1 MQKSLTPNVNL
12 SDTTL
17 FISDL
22 HLCASRPGINDA
34 FMEFMQNTASKVKA
48 LYILG
53 DLFEYW
59 AGDDDVEDIFHQQI
73 INGFKK
79 LSDSGVKLFLMHGNR
94 DFLIAEG
101 FCRMAGI
108 TLIADPT
115 MIDLHGKKALLS
127 HGDDL
132 CTDDTA
138 YQQFRTQ
145 VRDKKWQAEF
155 LSQPLQVRRK
165 QIEAIRTR
173 SEQEKTQ
180 KSMAI
185 MDVNTE
191 AVNALL
197 RKYQP
202 DLLIHGHTHRPN
214 RHTIEL
220 DGRLITRWVLGDWY
234 EQGSYLACDELGCKD
249 IGL

>member
-1 MQKSLTPNVNL
+1 MQMSLNSDL
-12 SDTTL
+12 HQSDTTL

-22 HLCASRPGINDA
+22 HLCASRPAITAA
-34 FMEFMQNTASKVKA
+34 FIEFLQNTASKVKA

-59 AGDDDVEDIFHQQI
+59 AGDDDIDDAFHQQVI
-73 INGFKK
+73 SGFKN
-79 LSDSGVKLFLMHGNR
+79 LSDAGVKVFLMHGNR

-101 FCRMAGI
+101 FCQMAGI
-108 TLIADPT
+108 ALLNDPV

-132 CTDDTA
+132 CVDDVA
-138 YQQFRTQ
+138 YQQFRSQ
-145 VRDKKWQAEF
+145 VRDKKWQHEF
-155 LSQPLQVRRK
+155 LSQPLQVRKK
-165 QIEAIRTR
+165 QIEAIRAR

-180 KSMAI
+180 KSLEI
-185 MDVNTE
+185 MDVNAE

-202 DLLIHGHTHRPN
+202 DLLIHGHTHRPD
-214 RHTIEL
+214 RHSIEL
-220 DGRLITRWVLGDWY
+220 DGRSITRWVLGDWY
-234 EQGSYLACDELGCKD
+234 EQGSYLACDRHGCKNM
-249 IGL
+249 GL

>member
-1 MQKSLTPNVNL
+1 MSLNSAPDQ

-22 HLCASRPGINDA
+22 HLCASRPGITAA
-34 FMEFMQNTASKVKA
+34 FIEFLQNTASKVKA

-59 AGDDDVEDIFHQQI
+59 AGDDDIDDAFHQQI

-79 LSDSGVKLFLMHGNR
+79 LSDAGINVFLMHGNR

-101 FCRMAGI
+101 FCQMAGI
-108 TLIADPT
+108 TLLDDPA

-132 CTDDTA
+132 CVDDVA

-145 VRDKKWQAEF
+145 VRDKKWQHEF
-155 LSQPLQVRRK
+155 LSQPLLVRKK
-165 QIEAIRTR
+165 QIEAIRAR

-180 KSMAI
+180 KSLEI
-185 MDVNTE
+185 MDVNAE

-197 RKYQP
+197 NKYQP

-214 RHTIEL
+214 QHTIEL

-234 EQGSYLACDELGCKD
+234 EQGSYLACDKHGCKS

>member
-1 MQKSLTPNVNL
+1 MQKPLNSASRQ

-22 HLCASRPGINDA
+22 HLCASRPAITAA
-34 FMEFMQNTASKVKA
+34 FVDFLQHTASKVKA

-59 AGDDDVEDIFHQQI
+59 AGDDDIDDAFHQQI
-73 INGFKK
+73 ISGFKK
-79 LSDSGVKLFLMHGNR
+79 LSDAGVKVFLMHGNR
-94 DFLIAEG
+94 DFLIADG

-108 TLIADPT
+108 TLLEDPT
-115 MIDLHGKKALLS
+115 LIDLHGKKALLS

-132 CTDDTA
+132 CVDDVA

-145 VRDKKWQAEF
+145 VRDKKWQHEF
-155 LSQPLQVRRK
+155 LSQPLQVRKK
-165 QIEAIRTR
+165 QIEAIRAR

-180 KSMAI
+180 KSLEI
-185 MDVNTE
+185 MDVNAE

-197 RKYQP
+197 RAYQP
-202 DLLIHGHTHRPN
+202 DLLIHGHTHRPD

-220 DGRLITRWVLGDWY
+220 DGKLITRWVLGDWY
-234 EQGSYLACDELGCKD
+234 EQGSYLACDKHGCRNM
-249 IGL
+249 GL

>member
-1 MQKSLTPNVNL
+1 MQMSLNSDLHP

-22 HLCASRPGINDA
+22 HLCASRPAITAA
-34 FMEFMQNTASKVKA
+34 FIEFLQNTASKVKA

-59 AGDDDVEDIFHQQI
+59 AGDDDINDAFHQQVI
-73 INGFKK
+73 SGFKK
-79 LSDSGVKLFLMHGNR
+79 LSDAGVKVFLMHGNR
-94 DFLIAEG
+94 DFLIAED
-101 FCRMAGI
+101 FCQVAGI
-108 TLIADPT
+108 TLLNDPV

-132 CTDDTA
+132 CVDDVA
-138 YQQFRTQ
+138 YQQFRIQ
-145 VRDKKWQAEF
+145 VRDKKWQHEF
-155 LSQPLQVRRK
+155 LSQPLQVRKK
-165 QIEAIRTR
+165 QIEAIRAR

-180 KSMAI
+180 KSLEI
-185 MDVNTE
+185 MDVNAE

-202 DLLIHGHTHRPN
+202 DLLIHGHTHRPD
-214 RHTIEL
+214 RHSIEL
-220 DGRLITRWVLGDWY
+220 DGRSITRWVLGDWY
-234 EQGSYLACDELGCKD
+234 EQGSYLACDRHGCKNM
-249 IGL
+249 GL

>member
-1 MQKSLTPNVNL
+1 MQTPLYSSSNQ
-12 SDTTL
+12 SETTL

-22 HLCASRPGINDA
+22 HLCASRPGITAA
-34 FMEFMQNTASKVKA
+34 FVEFLQNTASKVKA

-53 DLFEYW
+53 DLFDYW
-59 AGDDDVEDIFHQQI
+59 AGDDDIDDAFHQQI
-73 INGFKK
+73 INGFKE
-79 LSDSGVKLFLMHGNR
+79 LSDAGVNVFLMHGNR

-101 FCRMAGI
+101 FCQMAGI
-108 TLIADPT
+108 TLLDDPT

-132 CTDDTA
+132 CVDDVA

-145 VRDKKWQAEF
+145 VRDKKWQREF
-155 LSQPLQVRRK
+155 LSQPLQVRKK
-165 QIEAIRTR
+165 QIEAIRAR

-180 KSMAI
+180 KSLEI
-185 MDVNTE
+185 MDVNAV

-197 RKYQP
+197 SKYQP
-202 DLLIHGHTHRPN
+202 DLLIHGHTHRPG

-220 DGRLITRWVLGDWY
+220 DGRFIIRWVLGDWY
-234 EQGSYLACDELGCKD
+234 EQGSYLACDKHDCKAMP
-249 IGL
+249 L

>member
-1 MQKSLTPNVNL
+1 MQMSLNSDLHP

-22 HLCASRPGINDA
+22 HLCASRPAITAA
-34 FMEFMQNTASKVKA
+34 FIEFLQNTASKVKA

-59 AGDDDVEDIFHQQI
+59 AGDDDINDAFHQQVI
-73 INGFKK
+73 SGFKK
-79 LSDSGVKLFLMHGNR
+79 LSDAGVKVFLMHGNR

-101 FCRMAGI
+101 FCQVAGI
-108 TLIADPT
+108 TLLNDPV

-132 CTDDTA
+132 CVDDVA
-138 YQQFRTQ
+138 YQQFRIQ
-145 VRDKKWQAEF
+145 VRDKKWQHEF
-155 LSQPLQVRRK
+155 LSQPLQVRKK
-165 QIEAIRTR
+165 QIEAIRAR

-180 KSMAI
+180 KSLEI
-185 MDVNTE
+185 MDVNAE

-202 DLLIHGHTHRPN
+202 DLLIHGHTHRPD
-214 RHTIEL
+214 RHSIEL
-220 DGRLITRWVLGDWY
+220 DGRSITRWVLGDWY
-234 EQGSYLACDELGCKD
+234 EQGSYLACDRHGCKNM
-249 IGL
+249 GL

>member
-1 MQKSLTPNVNL
+1 MSLNSDNNQ

-22 HLCASRPGINDA
+22 HLCASRPGITAA
-34 FMEFMQNTASKVKA
+34 FIEFLQGPASKVKA

-59 AGDDDVEDIFHQQI
+59 AGDDDIEDAFHQQI
-73 INGFKK
+73 IRGFKK
-79 LSDSGVKLFLMHGNR
+79 LSDTGVKVFLMHGNR
-94 DFLIAEG
+94 DFLITDS
-101 FCRMAGI
+101 FCQIAGI
-108 TLIADPT
+108 ILLDDPT

-132 CTDDTA
+132 CTDDVA
-138 YQQFRTQ
+138 YQQFRSQ
-145 VRDKKWQAEF
+145 VRDKKWQHEF
-155 LSQPLQVRRK
+155 LSQSLQVRKK
-165 QIEAIRTR
+165 QIEAIRAR

-180 KSMAI
+180 KSLEI
-185 MDVNTE
+185 MDVNAE

-197 RKYQP
+197 SKYQP

-214 RHTIEL
+214 QHTIEL
-220 DGRLITRWVLGDWY
+220 NGRLISRWVLGDWY
-234 EQGSYLACDELGCKD
+234 EQGSYLACDQHGCKST
-249 IGL
+249 GL